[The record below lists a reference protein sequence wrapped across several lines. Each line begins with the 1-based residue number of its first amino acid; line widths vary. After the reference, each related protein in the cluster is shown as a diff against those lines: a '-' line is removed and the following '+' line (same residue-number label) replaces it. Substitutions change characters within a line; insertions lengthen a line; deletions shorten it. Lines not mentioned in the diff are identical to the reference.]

1 MRCIEADAQT
11 DALAFK
17 WHWNPGVMMASPPG
31 AGSFRASIEYSHGGV
46 SLQEMV
52 IPVLRVK
59 ASQPADGSARLLE
72 AKWTGAKC
80 RVSVGGNCAGVR
92 VDVRTSQTDPN
103 TSLLTDK
110 QARETT
116 PDGKVTVFLENDAD
130 IGNKAEIVLLDSS
143 GQVIHSLST
152 ILGQ

>member
-1 MRCIEADAQT
+1 
-11 DALAFK
+11 
-17 WHWNPGVMMASPPG
+17 MMASPPG
-31 AGSFRASIEYSHGGV
+31 AGSFRAGIEYSHGGV

-52 IPVLRVK
+52 TPVLRVK
-59 ASQPADGSARLLE
+59 AVRPPGGSAQLLE

-80 RVSVGGNCAGVR
+80 RVLIGGNCLGVR
-92 VDVRTSQTDPN
+92 VDVRTSQTDSN
-103 TSLLTDK
+103 TSLLADK

-130 IGNKAEIVLLDSS
+130 IGSKAEIVVLDSS
-143 GQVIHSLST
+143 GQVVHSLPT